1 MGISNG
7 NEKINLTD
15 TPMSAIAKMSD
26 GNPGAATVLV
36 QMLAEGGK
44 IDPDDFMEGMGAI
57 LALDSHAIYGTDIY
71 VLHSDICGKE
81 LPKTIAVLR
90 AVQLGFFNESVLQ
103 DACSRQDYSGRE
115 LVPVDELY
123 EKVKERLPNF
133 NAA

>member
-1 MGISNG
+1 MNR
-7 NEKINLTD
+7 EVKIKLTD

-26 GNPGAATVLV
+26 GNPGAAGVLM
-36 QMLAEGGK
+36 QMFAEGGK
-44 IDPDDFMEGMGAI
+44 IDPDDFMEGMGSI

-81 LPKTIAVLR
+81 LAKTIAVLR
-90 AVQLGFFNESVLQ
+90 AVQLGFFKDSVLR

-115 LVPVDELY
+115 LVPVEELY

-133 NAA
+133 DTAE